1 MSDKLEQELKKALRR
16 ADPPE
21 GFAERVLARTAK
33 EESKRAR
40 ERRRFQWFGM
50 SGLRLAVTCALCLIV
65 AASGLMYQH
74 ERYERHQQGEQAKEQ
89 LMLALR
95 ITSSKLEL
103 ANQGIRQINSPDQRP
118 E

>member
-16 ADPPE
+16 ADPPA
-21 GFAERVLARTAK
+21 GFAERVLARAAK

-40 ERRRFQWFGM
+40 GRRRFQWFGI
-50 SGLRLAVTCALCLIV
+50 SGLRLALTCALCLIV
-65 AASGLMYQH
+65 AASGLMYH
-74 ERYERHQQGEQAKEQ
+74 HERHQQGERAKEQ

-103 ANQGIRQINSPDQRP
+103 ANQGIRQINSIEQRP

>member
-1 MSDKLEQELKKALRR
+1 MSDKLEQELKKAFRR
-16 ADPPE
+16 TDPPA
-21 GFAERVLARTAK
+21 GFAERVLARAAK
-33 EESKRAR
+33 EEPKRVR

-65 AASGLMYQH
+65 GASGLMYQH
-74 ERYERHQQGEQAKEQ
+74 QRHKEGEQAKEQ

-95 ITSSKLEL
+95 ITSSKLEI
-103 ANQGIRQINSPDQRP
+103 ASDGIRQINSTDQRP

>member
-16 ADPPE
+16 VDPPA

-33 EESKRAR
+33 EEAKRAS

-50 SGLRLAVTCALCLIV
+50 SGLRWALTCALCLAIAGSAMV
-65 AASGLMYQH
+65 Y
-74 ERYERHQQGEQAKEQ
+74 RYERHKEGEQAKEQ

-95 ITSSKLEL
+95 ITSSKLQI
-103 ANQGIRQINSPDQRP
+103 ASDGIRQISSPEQRT